1 MVAIASDHAGYDL
14 KSEILKHFEEKGIPF
29 KDLGTCDCST
39 SVDYNDYGQL
49 VAEAV
54 SSGSYEYGI
63 IICGT
68 GIGISITANKV
79 PGIRAALCTDSY
91 MAKMSREH
99 NNANVLALGA
109 RVIGAGVAI
118 DIVDTWLG
126 ASFLGGRHQRR
137 VDKFTDVENKYST
150 KNT

>member
-1 MVAIASDHAGYDL
+1 MIAIASDHAGFVL
-14 KSEILKHFEEKGIPF
+14 KDELVKYFTEKKIPF
-29 KDLGTCDCST
+29 EDFGTCDCTT
-39 SVDYNDYGQL
+39 SVDYNDFGVL

-54 SSGSYEYGI
+54 AKGTHERGI

-68 GIGISITANKV
+68 GIGISISANKV

-99 NNANVLALGA
+99 NDANVLALGA
-109 RVIGAGVAI
+109 RVIGAGEAI
-118 DIVDTWLG
+118 DIVETWLS

-137 VDKFTDVENKYST
+137 VDKFTDIEKKYSI
-150 KNT
+150 KNK